1 MRWEHAGNWTCT
13 SSLSDTGSMSKLKSH
28 TGSRWTEYSRWKS
41 LLICI
46 LICWEQNYLGAR
58 PDDAGTM
65 LSMDGPP
72 TDDPTEL
79 LLLLY
84 TPKRRQTV
92 ASHQSLLSVSQIV
105 LLHIIFH
112 NDKSSEQKVHSMKRW
127 VEQLERGRW
136 VNLTKASRHLQQCC
150 LQLTCI
156 WFNLHHTWGLLM
168 KCETFVWCI
177 TLAESCLPTCSRSW
191 QWGLRFSTF
200 SSSSW

>member
-1 MRWEHAGNWTCT
+1 MNWIFTLKIFIDMNFNLLRTKLLRSTPRWCRDHAVNGRSTDWWPNRTPAAA
-13 SSLSDTGSMSKLKSH
+13 LHSKKKTNS
-28 TGSRWTEYSRWKS
+28 
-41 LLICI
+41 
-46 LICWEQNYLGAR
+46 
-58 PDDAGTM
+58 
-65 LSMDGPP
+65 
-72 TDDPTEL
+72 
-79 LLLLY
+79 
-84 TPKRRQTV
+84 V